1 MDFQLSDDQRA
12 LRSGMRDLLG
22 AVFDRDRLRA
32 AVERD
37 GALDRSLWRELGAAG
52 FFALRLPEDEGG
64 VGLGLPEA
72 VLLFEEAGRA
82 LLPGPL
88 VATHLA
94 AGRVKGAAEG
104 EAVVTAVDGELPV
117 AHLAEADAVLLVGG
131 EAVDARALGSG
142 GLAGVAGPGVL
153 AVAAEA
159 RAEETRAQGA
169 RAEET
174 RAQAARAQ
182 GPRAREAPQ
191 APEAREARQAPQAP
205 QARELPDGRTLTGEA
220 LRAFLAAARPVRS
233 MDPLTPLHRAP
244 AGAAAAV
251 VRVPTGRPPTGE
263 GGRAASERARAEAD
277 RAPLGSEHPGAD
289 TARVAGAV
297 ARTPAYAGRL
307 RFEAALLTAAEQ
319 LGSAVRT
326 TEAAVQHARDRE
338 QFGSPIGSFQA
349 VKHLCADMLART
361 EPARAAVYAAALTGD
376 PLEIAAAKLLADE
389 AAVRNARDC
398 LQIHGGMG
406 FTWEADV
413 HLHLKRAW
421 LRAASWLTG
430 AAAEELLAAG
440 LGAAVPLPRSS
451 AAYGRPVPE
460 AGGEG

>member
-32 AVERD
+32 AVDRG

-52 FFALRLPEDEGG
+52 FFALRLPEEAGG

-94 AGRVKGAAEG
+94 AGLVKGAAEG
-104 EAVVTAVDGELPV
+104 EAVVTAVDGDLPV
-117 AHLAEADAVLLVGG
+117 AHLEGADAVLTG
-131 EAVDARALGSG
+131 ADA
-142 GLAGVAGPGVL
+142 
-153 AVAAEA
+153 
-159 RAEETRAQGA
+159 
-169 RAEET
+169 
-174 RAQAARAQ
+174 
-182 GPRAREAPQ
+182 
-191 APEAREARQAPQAP
+191 
-205 QARELPDGRTLTGEA
+205 LTGEA
-220 LRAFLAAARPVRS
+220 LRDVVAAARPVRS
-233 MDPLTPLHRAP
+233 MDPLTPLHRVA
-244 AGAAAAV
+244 
-251 VRVPTGRPPTGE
+251 
-263 GGRAASERARAEAD
+263 GRAAATEA
-277 RAPLGSEHPGAD
+277 HPGALRQE
-289 TARVAGAV
+289 TA
-297 ARTPAYAGRL
+297 L
-307 RFEAALLTAAEQ
+307 RDEAALLTAAEQ
-319 LGSAVRT
+319 LGSAARS
-326 TEAAVQHARDRE
+326 TEAAVQHAGERE
-338 QFGSPIGSFQA
+338 QFGSPVGSFQA

-361 EPARAAVYAAALTGD
+361 EPARAAVYAAAVTGD
-376 PLEIAAAKLLADE
+376 PVEIAAAKLLADD

-430 AAAEELLAAG
+430 AGAEELLAAD
-440 LGAAVPLPRSS
+440 LGVAGPRPGSS
-451 AAYGRPVPE
+451 GAYGRGVPE
-460 AGGEG
+460 AGGGG

>member
-52 FFALRLPEDEGG
+52 FFALRLPEEAGG

-94 AGRVKGAAEG
+94 AGLVEGAAEG
-104 EAVVTAVDGELPV
+104 EAVVTAVTADLPV
-117 AHLAEADAVLLVGG
+117 AHLAEADAALVGT
-131 EAVDARALGSG
+131 DA
-142 GLAGVAGPGVL
+142 LAGEPL
-153 AVAAEA
+153 A
-159 RAEETRAQGA
+159 
-169 RAEET
+169 
-174 RAQAARAQ
+174 
-182 GPRAREAPQ
+182 
-191 APEAREARQAPQAP
+191 
-205 QARELPDGRTLTGEA
+205 GEA
-220 LRAFLAAARPVRS
+220 LRAFVAGARPVRS

-244 AGAAAAV
+244 TAAPVAAGS
-251 VRVPTGRPPTGE
+251 
-263 GGRAASERARAEAD
+263 RAASQRTPTDAERAPAATE
-277 RAPLGSEHPGAD
+277 
-289 TARVAGAV
+289 
-297 ARTPAYAGRL
+297 RTPAHAGRF

-319 LGSAVRT
+319 LGSAART
-326 TEAAVQHARDRE
+326 TEAAVQHAGDRE

-376 PLEIAAAKLLADE
+376 PVEIAAAKLLADE

-421 LRAASWLTG
+421 LRASSWLTG
-430 AAAEELLAAG
+430 AGAEELLAAG
-440 LGAAVPLPRSS
+440 LGAAGRLPRSS

-460 AGGEG
+460 AGGGG

>member
-104 EAVVTAVDGELPV
+104 EAVVTAVDGMLPV

-131 EAVDARALGSG
+131 EAVR
-142 GLAGVAGPGVL
+142 
-153 AVAAEA
+153 
-159 RAEETRAQGA
+159 
-169 RAEET
+169 
-174 RAQAARAQ
+174 
-182 GPRAREAPQ
+182 
-191 APEAREARQAPQAP
+191 AREARQAPQAP
-205 QARELPDGRTLTGEA
+205 EARELPDGRTLTGEA

-244 AGAAAAV
+244 AG
-251 VRVPTGRPPTGE
+251 RVPTGRPPTAE

-277 RAPLGSEHPGAD
+277 RAPAASERTRADTDRAPVGSEHPGAD
-289 TARVAGAV
+289 TERVAGAV
-297 ARTPAYAGRL
+297 ARTPAHAGRL

-430 AAAEELLAAG
+430 AAAEEMLAAG
-440 LGAAVPLPRSS
+440 LVAAGPLPRSS

>member
-52 FFALRLPEDEGG
+52 FFALRLPEEAGG

-94 AGRVKGAAEG
+94 AGLVKGAAEG
-104 EAVVTAVDGELPV
+104 EAVVTAVAADLPA
-117 AHLAEADAVLLVGG
+117 AHLAEADAVLV
-131 EAVDARALGSG
+131 VDGQAPPGLPGDVLSG
-142 GLAGVAGPGVL
+142 DVSGAEVL
-153 AVAAEA
+153 A
-159 RAEETRAQGA
+159 
-169 RAEET
+169 
-174 RAQAARAQ
+174 
-182 GPRAREAPQ
+182 
-191 APEAREARQAPQAP
+191 
-205 QARELPDGRTLTGEA
+205 GEA
-220 LRAFLAAARPVRS
+220 LRAFVAAARPVRS
-233 MDPLTPLHRAP
+233 VDPLTPLHRL
-244 AGAAAAV
+244 AGRA
-251 VRVPTGRPPTGE
+251 VPTG
-263 GGRAASERARAEAD
+263 
-277 RAPLGSEHPGAD
+277 APQAYSGALH
-289 TARVAGAV
+289 
-297 ARTPAYAGRL
+297 Y
-307 RFEAALLTAAEQ
+307 EAALLTAAEQ
-319 LGSAVRT
+319 LGSAART
-326 TEAAVQHARDRE
+326 TEAAVQHAGERH

-361 EPARAAVYAAALTGD
+361 EPARAAVYAAAVTGD
-376 PLEIAAAKLLADE
+376 PAEIAAAKLLADE

-421 LRAASWLTG
+421 LRAASWLTV
-430 AAAEELLAAG
+430 ARAEELLAAD
-440 LGAAVPLPRSS
+440 LGAAGRLPRSS

-460 AGGEG
+460 AGGGG

>member
-52 FFALRLPEDEGG
+52 FFALRLPEEAGG

-94 AGRVKGAAEG
+94 AGLVKGAAEG
-104 EAVVTAVDGELPV
+104 EAVVTAVAADLPA
-117 AHLAEADAVLLVGG
+117 AHLAEADAVLVVDGQAPGLPGDVLPGG
-131 EAVDARALGSG
+131 VSG
-142 GLAGVAGPGVL
+142 AEVL
-153 AVAAEA
+153 A
-159 RAEETRAQGA
+159 
-169 RAEET
+169 
-174 RAQAARAQ
+174 
-182 GPRAREAPQ
+182 
-191 APEAREARQAPQAP
+191 
-205 QARELPDGRTLTGEA
+205 GEA
-220 LRAFLAAARPVRS
+220 LRASVAAARPVRS
-233 MDPLTPLHRAP
+233 VDPLTPLHRL
-244 AGAAAAV
+244 AG
-251 VRVPTGRPPTGE
+251 RTVPTG
-263 GGRAASERARAEAD
+263 
-277 RAPLGSEHPGAD
+277 APQAYSGALH
-289 TARVAGAV
+289 
-297 ARTPAYAGRL
+297 Y
-307 RFEAALLTAAEQ
+307 EAALLTAAEQ
-319 LGSAVRT
+319 LGTAART
-326 TEAAVQHARDRE
+326 TEAAVQHAGERQ

-361 EPARAAVYAAALTGD
+361 EPARAAVYAAAVTGD
-376 PLEIAAAKLLADE
+376 PVEIAAAKLLADE

-430 AAAEELLAAG
+430 ARAEELLAAD
-440 LGAAVPLPRSS
+440 LGAAGRLPRSS

-460 AGGEG
+460 AGGGG